1 MLDILFVNQCV
12 CYTRLLAAS
21 DWACREVIGSATWLS
36 AAPEQDAV
44 CLLAVHSNW
53 FIVIWMN
60 AAENILIGSGIGG
73 IVEWTWNA

>member
-1 MLDILFVNQCV
+1 
-12 CYTRLLAAS
+12 
-21 DWACREVIGSATWLS
+21 
-36 AAPEQDAV
+36 V
-44 CLLAVHSNW
+44 CLSAVHSNW